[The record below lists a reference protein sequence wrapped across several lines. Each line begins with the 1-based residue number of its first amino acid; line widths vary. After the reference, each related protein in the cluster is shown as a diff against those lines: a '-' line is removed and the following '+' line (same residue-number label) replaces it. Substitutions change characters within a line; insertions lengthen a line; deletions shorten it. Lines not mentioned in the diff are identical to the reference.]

1 VGVPDARAFARSRAE
16 DGVTS
21 SLGPLPV
28 VDEPAR
34 PFFRWVGGKT
44 QLLPELLERAPKR
57 FGRYYE
63 PFAGGAALLFA
74 LAADDAFTTV
84 ARDPSSVE
92 LVTWADLNDANP
104 WITTAY
110 KAVRSQPEN
119 VIDVLRAMQDRYRED
134 GKAYYYDI
142 RANMDA
148 DASLAQ
154 KAAVFIFL
162 NKTNY
167 NGLWRVNRAGGYNV
181 PHGKRKTPPVICDE
195 DTIRR
200 VSRVLQH
207 VSITTGDYEL
217 SVKGAAESDFVYFD
231 SPYVPASST
240 SDFTAY
246 TKAPFG
252 FDEQERL
259 RDCALALKARGV
271 KVMLS
276 NADVPFVRKLYNY
289 GFKIERV
296 EARRSVNSK
305 GDRRGKVAEVIIT

>member
-1 VGVPDARAFARSRAE
+1 M
-16 DGVTS
+16 TS

-34 PFFRWVGGKT
+34 PFVKWVGGKT
-44 QLLPELLERAPKR
+44 QLLPELRKRVPKI

-63 PFAGGAALLFA
+63 PFAGGAALFFD
-74 LAADDAFTTV
+74 LA
-84 ARDPSSVE
+84 SSSCGHWPKDKG
-92 LVTWADLNDANP
+92 LTCLTWADLNDANP

-134 GKAYYYDI
+134 GNAYYYDI
-142 RANMDA
+142 RANMDV

-195 DTIRR
+195 DNIRR

-207 VSITTGDYEL
+207 VSITTGDFEL
-217 SVKGAAESDFVYFD
+217 AVKGAARGDFVYFD
-231 SPYVPASST
+231 SPYVPVSAS

-246 TKAPFG
+246 TKEPFG
-252 FDEQERL
+252 PAEQTRL

-276 NADVPFVRKLYNY
+276 NADVPFVRELYRQDY

-296 EARRSVNSK
+296 EARRNVNSK